1 MNIIY
6 VEDDPGNIQLVQR
19 LTRSTGDTL
28 QTFPDAESA
37 LSSETI
43 WDADLILVDIR
54 LPGKLTGLD
63 MTGLLRDHGLN
74 VPVIM
79 ITAYDIPDYIERYR
93 DVGANLFLIKPVSVP
108 VLVDVL
114 NEYRV

>member
-19 LTRSTGDTL
+19 LTRSTGDL
-28 QTFPDAESA
+28 LLTFPDAESA
-37 LSSETI
+37 LASDAI
-43 WDADLILVDIR
+43 WNADLILMDIR
-54 LPGKLTGLD
+54 LPGKINGLD
-63 MTGLLRDHGLN
+63 MTGMLRQHGLN

-79 ITAYDIPDYIERYR
+79 ITAYDLPDYVERYR
-93 DVGANLFLIKPVSVP
+93 DVGADLFLIKPVSVP
-108 VLVDVL
+108 ELVDVL

>member
-19 LTRSTGDTL
+19 LTRSTGDL
-28 QTFPDAESA
+28 LATFPDAESA
-37 LSSETI
+37 LASDAI

-63 MTGLLRDHGLN
+63 MTGMLRDYGVN
-74 VPVIM
+74 VPVVM
-79 ITAYDIPDYIERYR
+79 ITAYDLPDYMARYR
-93 DVGANLFLIKPVSVP
+93 DVGADLFLIKPVSIP
-108 VLVDVL
+108 ELVDVL